1 MTTNPPGGATKKHLS
16 ILRSSTGTAAATLAS
31 RILGLIRVKIEA
43 LTLGGGDLASGWF
56 LAFAV
61 PNLFRRILG
70 EGALGTALIP
80 LVAEAEQKGGPE
92 RVRRELGV
100 IFAALAALLA
110 LIVIAVSGAAMLAE
124 ALTAGKTDGF
134 AASLRM
140 RIFLRLLPLLMPY
153 AFFICLVGVIGAV
166 LNYMRI
172 FVLPALGA
180 LLLNIVLIATLGFA
194 YCSFRGGIGEIAG
207 FLPKLASAVLLSGV
221 IQFLL
226 MALLL
231 RRCGRSPLFRRRG
244 REGGD
249 AGDPP
254 RAILGRLFRLA
265 LPGMIGGSALQVSF
279 LVDRGLAVW
288 LGRQAVPALTYVDR
302 LVDLPIGIFAIS
314 LGAVLMASMGRAA
327 AEGKHDELVDDL
339 AFGLRHVYFI
349 CVPMAAGVMLFHE
362 PMLKLLC
369 LGGNYTMSDLDAART
384 VAIFYGSGIP
394 FFCSIKAILPAFYA
408 RKHMTEPLIASL
420 VAIAVNIVLNLALMG
435 PLRQGGIAL
444 ATVIASLVN
453 NAILLSLLR
462 RQGFRLPGGELARS
476 FLRAVFTAAVTGGTA
491 ALIFRR
497 IHPAGTIP
505 WMAEFLL
512 FCGAAAGFAAGYWLL
527 NWLLRAPEP
536 REFFQML
543 RRRAR

>member
-1 MTTNPPGGATKKHLS
+1 MATNPPGDASKKHLS
-16 ILRSSTGTAAATLAS
+16 LLRSSTGTAAATLAS

-80 LVAEAEQKGGPE
+80 LIAEAEKEGGPE
-92 RVRRELGV
+92 RLRRELGV
-100 IFAALAALLA
+100 IFSALAALLA
-110 LIVIAVSGAAMLAE
+110 LIVIVISGAALLCE
-124 ALTAGKTDGF
+124 ALTAGDSSGF
-134 AASLRM
+134 AASPRM

-153 AFFICLVGVIGAV
+153 AFFICLVGAIGAA
-166 LNYMRI
+166 LNYLRI

-180 LLLNIVLIATLGFA
+180 LLLNIVLIATLSFA
-194 YCSFRGGIGEIAG
+194 YCSFRGGVGEIAG
-207 FLPKLASAVLLSGV
+207 FLPKLAFAVLISGAV
-221 IQFLL
+221 QLALMLWLL
-226 MALLL
+226 
-231 RRCGRSPLFRRRG
+231 CRSGAAPRFRNG
-244 REGGD
+244 VAAVD
-249 AGDPP
+249 P
-254 RAILGRLFRLA
+254 RAVLGRLFRLA

-279 LVDRGLAVW
+279 LVDRGLALW

-314 LGAVLMASMGRAA
+314 LGAVLMSSMGRAA
-327 AEGKHDELVDDL
+327 AEGKHDELVGDL
-339 AFGLRHVYFI
+339 VFGLRHVYFL

-420 VAIAVNIVLNLALMG
+420 TAIAVNIALNLALMG

-453 NAILLSLLR
+453 NTILLLLLR
-462 RQGFRLPGGELARS
+462 HQGFRLPGGELARS
-476 FLRAVFTAAVTGGTA
+476 FLRAVITAAVTGGA
-491 ALIFRR
+491 AVLIFRR

-512 FCGAAAGFAAGYWLL
+512 FSGAAALFAVSYWLL

-536 REFFQML
+536 REFFRML